1 MANDYKELQQYDSA
15 VLCLEK
21 IYVQKGTSV
30 QNRNEAVV
38 DLLPL
43 YIQLKQDTKVSSLA
57 LALLSQRENTL
68 SVDKAVVLNEAKAL
82 LYEYKQDVNSAMA
95 CWQKVLQSEQQIKR
109 QNAAK
114 HLLQL
119 SMKVNDAVGVMN
131 YAKLYQ
137 EVTDTVMCQIE
148 SQQLVKTNGAY
159 NYQMQQRKV
168 MQAERES
175 KRTLFVAFL
184 ICGVML
190 MLVVVLAL
198 WFIQTKLQHTK
209 VISAKQAE
217 IEDINKTSFS
227 LQAELQ
233 QLHDDDYRQATNYFP
248 TLKQKLLDV
257 EGEMPTQLWGML
269 VQAVD
274 VIFPQLSVNIKRL
287 WPEVPDRQRKMLY
300 LLCIGIP
307 SKQIAVLLNTSPQNV
322 FGHKKRIVQ
331 RLSDYE
337 SLSTHDEKQLF
348 YKLRGEMVK

>member
-1 MANDYKELQQYDSA
+1 M
-15 VLCLEK
+15 
-21 IYVQKGTSV
+21 
-30 QNRNEAVV
+30 
-38 DLLPL
+38 
-43 YIQLKQDTKVSSLA
+43 
-57 LALLSQRENTL
+57 
-68 SVDKAVVLNEAKAL
+68 VLNEAKAL

-119 SMKVNDAVGVMN
+119 SMKINDVVGVMN

-148 SQQLVKTNGAY
+148 SQQLVKTNRAY

-209 VISAKQAE
+209 EISAKQAE
-217 IEDINKTSFS
+217 IEDINKTTFS

-274 VIFPQLSVNIKRL
+274 VMFPQLSGNIKRL
-287 WPEVPDRQRKMLY
+287 WADVPERQCKMLY

-337 SLSTHDEKQLF
+337 SLSAHDEKQLF